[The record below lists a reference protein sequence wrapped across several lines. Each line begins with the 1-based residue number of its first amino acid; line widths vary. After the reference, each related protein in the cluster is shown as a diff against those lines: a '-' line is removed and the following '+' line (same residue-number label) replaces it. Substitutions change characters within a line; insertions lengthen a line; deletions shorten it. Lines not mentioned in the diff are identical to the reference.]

1 MKGVCNMGIRRV
13 KLNYRPVAV
22 RQTNEIAYEVSREH
36 LNAVNK
42 SIGRKIQRNETEKN
56 ASRGVAA
63 GYIVR

>member
-1 MKGVCNMGIRRV
+1 MGIKRV

-22 RQTNEIAYEVSREH
+22 RQTNEIAYEVSRDH
-36 LNAVNK
+36 INAVNK
-42 SIGRKIQRNETEKN
+42 SIGRKILRNEAEKS